1 MVIILPS
8 RIDCLPGVC
17 GSSVFPHCCFY
28 LARMSLLSRIWLG
41 LVLFCFLKENSWGGE
56 TTKNAASAY
65 SPDVLSLMLKIYGG
79 KTREQKD
86 KIERTWKHR
95 RPTEADHSKASCSR
109 VRISAATVRSSS
121 CVIAKVT
128 FSHGHRST
136 FLQQPG
142 WAYTSAQTASLHVPL
157 SASSPPVWPA
167 VVCTSFLMS
176 LPLCFSLL
184 PRSHLF
190 PSLLLSWCWL
200 YTVSK

>member
-41 LVLFCFLKENSWGGE
+41 LVLFCFLKENSWGGKPQ
-56 TTKNAASAY
+56 KNAASAY
-65 SPDVLSLMLKIYGG
+65 SPDVLSLMLKMYGG

-86 KIERTWKHR
+86 NIERTWKHR

-121 CVIAKVT
+121 CIIAKAT
-128 FSHGHRST
+128 FSHATDPHFYSSLVGPIHLPKLPHST
-136 FLQQPG
+136 FLYLPV
-142 WAYTSAQTASLHVPL
+142 LHQ
-157 SASSPPVWPA
+157 
-167 VVCTSFLMS
+167 FG
-176 LPLCFSLL
+176 LPWFVLHS
-184 PRSHLF
+184 
-190 PSLLLSWCWL
+190 
-200 YTVSK
+200 